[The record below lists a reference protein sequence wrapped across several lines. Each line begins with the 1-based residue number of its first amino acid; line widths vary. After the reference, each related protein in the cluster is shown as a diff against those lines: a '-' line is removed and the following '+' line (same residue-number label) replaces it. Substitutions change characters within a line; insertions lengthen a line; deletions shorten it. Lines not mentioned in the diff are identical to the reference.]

1 MEPVLS
7 PTRDAVARY
16 LAALNAHDP
25 DAVAACVAED
35 FINEHTSS
43 MGHSRRGRADY
54 RHALDDFLADFAN
67 LRYDVEQVIV
77 DGASAAVPYRMSFQ
91 LRSTGGKPVTVRGV
105 FVFEV
110 AGDLIARRTDYW
122 DSGEVQR
129 QLA

>member
-1 MEPVLS
+1 MGLVLS
-7 PTRDAVARY
+7 STRDTVERY

-35 FINEHTSS
+35 FVNEHTSS

-54 RHALDDFLADFAN
+54 RAALDEFLAGFEN
-67 LRYDVEQVIV
+67 LHYEVEQLLV
-77 DGASAAVPYRMSFQ
+77 DGAAAAVRYRMSFE
-91 LRSTGGKPVTVRGV
+91 LRSAGGRPVTVRGA

-110 AGDLIARRTDYW
+110 ADDLITHRVDYW